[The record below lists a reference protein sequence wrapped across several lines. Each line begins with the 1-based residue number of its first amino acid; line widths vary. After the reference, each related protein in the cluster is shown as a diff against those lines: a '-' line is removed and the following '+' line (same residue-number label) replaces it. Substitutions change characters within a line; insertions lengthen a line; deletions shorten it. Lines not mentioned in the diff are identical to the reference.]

1 MLSELLPLP
10 LETESEDGEFGWMGW
25 ELWTNY
31 CLGNMSD
38 NGKATRDENDIL
50 VCPKNSHGS
59 CESLQYQS
67 ACEFRVS
74 DESNV
79 AVGRF
84 KFESWPVILEK
95 GYYDAFATLDGL
107 LFGEEVGRL
116 TGRHRPRSRSTSS
129 LAAREDKVR
138 REVWRIIF
146 LFKLALSCMD
156 GIASVDTK
164 IVYDTVVMYWCL
176 DGLFMRFLGFASL
189 HPSS

>member
-25 ELWTNY
+25 DLWTNY
-31 CLGNMSD
+31 SLGNMSD

-107 LFGEEVGRL
+107 LFGEEVGGL

-129 LAAREDKVR
+129 VAARQSQKRGLENHFSVQTRIVLYGRNRLCGHENCVR
-138 REVWRIIF
+138 NGCDV
-146 LFKLALSCMD
+146 L
-156 GIASVDTK
+156 V
-164 IVYDTVVMYWCL
+164 
-176 DGLFMRFLGFASL
+176 
-189 HPSS
+189 P